1 MKDNNGGNGNDI
13 TMTVITS
20 KIIMEIEMVMIINY
34 F

>member
-1 MKDNNGGNGNDI
+1 MKDNNEGNGNDI

>member
-1 MKDNNGGNGNDI
+1 MKDNNGGNDNDI
-13 TMTVITS
+13 TMTVIMS